1 MGDRLAPG
9 LGDSLDRV
17 DNGGNHEPATWI
29 GRPPA
34 KQDRNRRRWLPS
46 NQVIGDGLASR
57 LGALDSR
64 RQTGIATTVAGA
76 GRAGGYLSSGRLAS
90 PPRERPRRGRV
101 LLPHT
106 GPLLLPIYLAWAAL
120 QLPGVEVEEVPM

>member
-29 GRPPA
+29 GRPPGEA
-34 KQDRNRRRWLPS
+34 RPEQAPLLPS

-57 LGALDSR
+57 LGALDGR

-76 GRAGGYLSSGRLAS
+76 GRAGGYLSSGRLVS
-90 PPRERPRRGRV
+90 PPRERPRRGRALV
-101 LLPHT
+101 PHP

-120 QLPGVEVEEVPM
+120 QLPGVEVEEVAM

>member
-1 MGDRLAPG
+1 RAARVRVWATASTPWTPAAPTSRQRG
-9 LGDSLDRV
+9 V
-17 DNGGNHEPATWI
+17 

-64 RQTGIATTVAGA
+64 CQTGIATTVADI

-101 LLPHT
+101 LVPHP
-106 GPLLLPIYLAWAAL
+106 GPLLLPIYLAWAA
-120 QLPGVEVEEVPM
+120 

>member
-1 MGDRLAPG
+1 VDWTTPGEARPEQAP
-9 LGDSLDRV
+9 L
-17 DNGGNHEPATWI
+17 
-29 GRPPA
+29 
-34 KQDRNRRRWLPS
+34 LPS

-57 LGALDSR
+57 LGALDGR

-76 GRAGGYLSSGRLAS
+76 GRAGGYLSSGRLVS
-90 PPRERPRRGRV
+90 PPRERPRRGRALV
-101 LLPHT
+101 PHP